1 MLTEQDKGRVYNAGI
16 RLLARREYGVVE
28 ITKKLSQKHPP
39 QLVQQVVAQ
48 LVEQNL
54 LSDSRFAE
62 SLCNS
67 RTGRGYGP
75 IYIAQEL
82 SLKGIAKDLIEEF
95 IDKNDPAWLERA
107 IKAGRKKATPLLL
120 EKDFMQSE
128 AFEEEFL
135 RQKGVDEH
143 DVGAEEDL
151 LFDSQGHEN
160 NEENEEGIGP
170 WDEEQYDD
178 YEASNEGEF
187 TGEVDGTQPTVGF
200 PKSRKFNSVSASASA
215 FASASAS
222 KPKSRPKS
230 KLKSR
235 NRLKTNLRQKP
246 GKIAKNAVKKV
257 VYKKTKEQ
265 LFRERRQKDWMKVAG
280 FLSRRGFP
288 GDLISKAMN
297 AIAPD

>member
-39 QLVQQVVAQ
+39 ELVQQVVAQ

-120 EKDFMQSE
+120 EKDFMQSD

-135 RQKGVDEH
+135 RQKGVDEQY
-143 DVGAEEDL
+143 VGAEEDL
-151 LFDSQGHEN
+151 LFDREGHEN

-178 YEASNEGEF
+178 DVASNECDF
-187 TGEVDGTQPTVGF
+187 TGEVDGAEPTVGF
-200 PKSRKFNSVSASASA
+200 PKPRKFNSV
-215 FASASAS
+215 SASAS

>member
-39 QLVQQVVAQ
+39 ELVQQVVAQ

-54 LSDSRFAE
+54 LSDRRFAE

-120 EKDFMQSE
+120 EKDFMQSD

-151 LFDSQGHEN
+151 LFDSEGHEN

-178 YEASNEGEF
+178 DVASNECDF
-187 TGEVDGTQPTVGF
+187 TGEVDGAEPTVGF

-215 FASASAS
+215 S
-222 KPKSRPKS
+222 KP

>member
-16 RLLARREYGVVE
+16 RLLARREYGVIE

-39 QLVQQVVAQ
+39 QLVEQVVSQ
-48 LVEQNL
+48 LLEQNL

-82 SLKGIAKDLIEEF
+82 SMKGIAKDLIEEF

-120 EKDFMQSE
+120 EKDFMQSN

-135 RQKGVDEH
+135 RQKGIDEH
-143 DVGAEEDL
+143 EVSAEDDQTL
-151 LFDSQGHEN
+151 DD
-160 NEENEEGIGP
+160 EEGHGR
-170 WDEEQYDD
+170 WEEELYDD
-178 YEASNEGEF
+178 YEAANDSGFAE
-187 TGEVDGTQPTVGF
+187 EVDSSNAVTGF
-200 PKSRKFNSVSASASA
+200 PKSRKFSSAS
-215 FASASAS
+215 
-222 KPKSRPKS
+222 KS
-230 KLKSR
+230 KLKARSQ
-235 NRLKTNLRQKP
+235 LKTNSMQKP
-246 GKIAKNAVKKV
+246 RKIAKKTEKKV
-257 VYKKTKEQ
+257 LYKKTKEQ

-297 AIAPD
+297 RIAPD

>member
-54 LSDSRFAE
+54 LSDRRFAE

-120 EKDFMQSE
+120 EKDFMQSD

-143 DVGAEEDL
+143 DAGAEEDL
-151 LFDSQGHEN
+151 LFDSEGHEN
-160 NEENEEGIGP
+160 NEENEENEEGIGP
-170 WDEEQYDD
+170 RDEEQYDD
-178 YEASNEGEF
+178 DVASNECDF
-187 TGEVDGTQPTVGF
+187 TGEVDSPEPMVGF

-215 FASASAS
+215 S
-222 KPKSRPKS
+222 KPKP

>member
-39 QLVQQVVAQ
+39 ELVQQVVAQ

-54 LSDSRFAE
+54 LSDRRFAE

-120 EKDFMQSE
+120 EKDFMQSD

-151 LFDSQGHEN
+151 LFDSEGHEN

-178 YEASNEGEF
+178 DVASNECDF
-187 TGEVDGTQPTVGF
+187 TGEVDGAEPTVGF
-200 PKSRKFNSVSASASA
+200 PKPRKFNSV
-215 FASASAS
+215 SASAS

>member
-48 LVEQNL
+48 LIEQNL

-82 SLKGIAKDLIEEF
+82 SSKGIAKDLIEEF

-120 EKDFMQSE
+120 ERDFMHSE

-135 RQKGVDEH
+135 RQKGLDKH
-143 DVGAEEDL
+143 YVGAEEDL
-151 LFDSQGHEN
+151 LFDSGVHEN

-170 WDEEQYDD
+170 WSEEQYDA
-178 YEASNEGEF
+178 YEASNEGDF
-187 TGEVDGTQPTVGF
+187 TEGVDSSDPQMGF
-200 PKSRKFNSVSASASA
+200 PKSRKFNSAD
-215 FASASAS
+215 AS
-222 KPKSRPKS
+222 KSRS
-230 KLKSR
+230 KLNSR
-235 NRLKTNLRQKP
+235 NRLKANLRQKP
-246 GKIAKNAVKKV
+246 GKIADKAVNKV

>member
-75 IYIAQEL
+75 LYIAQEL
-82 SLKGIAKDLIEEF
+82 SIKGIAKDLIEEF

-135 RQKGVDEH
+135 RQKGVEH

-187 TGEVDGTQPTVGF
+187 TGEVDGTEPTVGF

-215 FASASAS
+215 S
-222 KPKSRPKS
+222 KPKS

-246 GKIAKNAVKKV
+246 GNIAKNAVKKV

>member
-39 QLVQQVVAQ
+39 ELVQQVVAQ

-54 LSDSRFAE
+54 LSDRRFAE

-120 EKDFMQSE
+120 EKDFMQSD

-143 DVGAEEDL
+143 DAGAEEDL
-151 LFDSQGHEN
+151 LFDSEGHEN

-178 YEASNEGEF
+178 DVASNDCDF
-187 TGEVDGTQPTVGF
+187 TGEVDSPGPMVGF
-200 PKSRKFNSVSASASA
+200 PKSRKFNSVSASAS
-215 FASASAS
+215 
-222 KPKSRPKS
+222 KPKP

-288 GDLISKAMN
+288 GALISKAMN

>member
-39 QLVQQVVAQ
+39 ELVQQVVAQ

-54 LSDSRFAE
+54 LSDRRFAE

-120 EKDFMQSE
+120 EKDFMQSD

-151 LFDSQGHEN
+151 LFDSEGHEN

-178 YEASNEGEF
+178 DVASNECDF
-187 TGEVDGTQPTVGF
+187 TGEVDGAEPTVGF

-215 FASASAS
+215 S
-222 KPKSRPKS
+222 KPKP

>member
-16 RLLARREYGVVE
+16 RLLARREYGVIE
-28 ITKKLSQKHPP
+28 ISKKLSQKHPQ
-39 QLVQQVVAQ
+39 QLVEQVISQ
-48 LVEQNL
+48 LLEQNL

-62 SLCNS
+62 SLFNS

-75 IYIAQEL
+75 IYISQEL
-82 SLKGIAKDLIEEF
+82 SMKGIAKDIIEEF

-107 IKAGRKKATPLLL
+107 IKVGRKKASPLLL

-135 RQKGVDEH
+135 RQKGIDEH
-143 DVGAEEDL
+143 DVSADEDVLGDDVLDEYEDGASWE
-151 LFDSQGHEN
+151 
-160 NEENEEGIGP
+160 
-170 WDEEQYDD
+170 EEQYDG
-178 YEASNEGEF
+178 YEASSESDLAEGSDSFES
-187 TGEVDGTQPTVGF
+187 TVGF
-200 PKSRKFNSVSASASA
+200 PKSRKFNSA
-215 FASASAS
+215 FAS
-222 KPKSRPKS
+222 KS
-230 KLKSR
+230 KLKSK
-235 NRLKTNLRQKP
+235 NRLKTRLMQKPMRKTMQKP
-246 GKIAKNAVKKV
+246 GKIAKKTVKKV

-297 AIAPD
+297 IIAPD

>member
-75 IYIAQEL
+75 LYIAQEL
-82 SLKGIAKDLIEEF
+82 SIKGIAKDLIEEF

-200 PKSRKFNSVSASASA
+200 PKSRKFNSVSASV
-215 FASASAS
+215 FASASKA
-222 KPKSRPKS
+222 KPRPKS

-246 GKIAKNAVKKV
+246 GNIAKNAVKKV

-288 GDLISKAMN
+288 GDLISKAMK

>member
-39 QLVQQVVAQ
+39 ELVQQVVAQ

-120 EKDFMQSE
+120 EKDFMQSD

-135 RQKGVDEH
+135 RQKGVDEQY
-143 DVGAEEDL
+143 VGAEEDL
-151 LFDSQGHEN
+151 IFDREGHEN

-178 YEASNEGEF
+178 DVASNECDF
-187 TGEVDGTQPTVGF
+187 TGEVDGAEPTVGF
-200 PKSRKFNSVSASASA
+200 PKSRKFNSVS
-215 FASASAS
+215 ASASAS

-246 GKIAKNAVKKV
+246 GKIAKNAVKKM

-297 AIAPD
+297 AIALD

>member
-107 IKAGRKKATPLLL
+107 IQAGRKKATPLLL
-120 EKDFMQSE
+120 ERDFMLSE

-143 DVGAEEDL
+143 YVGSEEGL
-151 LFDSQGHEN
+151 LVDSGGDEH
-160 NEENEEGIGP
+160 NEENGEGIGP
-170 WDEEQYDD
+170 WNEDQYDD
-178 YEASNEGEF
+178 YEASNEGDF
-187 TGEVDGTQPTVGF
+187 TEGVDGSEPPMGF
-200 PKSRKFNSVSASASA
+200 SKSRKFNSVV
-215 FASASAS
+215 AS
-222 KPKSRPKS
+222 KPRP

-235 NRLKTNLRQKP
+235 NRLKANLRQKP
-246 GKIAKNAVKKV
+246 AKIANNAGKKV
-257 VYKKTKEQ
+257 LYKKTKEQ
-265 LFRERRQKDWMKVAG
+265 LFRERRQKEWMKVAG

-288 GDLISKAMN
+288 SDLVSRAMN

>member
-107 IKAGRKKATPLLL
+107 I
-120 EKDFMQSE
+120 
-128 AFEEEFL
+128 
-135 RQKGVDEH
+135 
-143 DVGAEEDL
+143 
-151 LFDSQGHEN
+151 
-160 NEENEEGIGP
+160 
-170 WDEEQYDD
+170 
-178 YEASNEGEF
+178 
-187 TGEVDGTQPTVGF
+187 
-200 PKSRKFNSVSASASA
+200 
-215 FASASAS
+215 
-222 KPKSRPKS
+222 
-230 KLKSR
+230 
-235 NRLKTNLRQKP
+235 
-246 GKIAKNAVKKV
+246 
-257 VYKKTKEQ
+257 
-265 LFRERRQKDWMKVAG
+265 
-280 FLSRRGFP
+280 
-288 GDLISKAMN
+288 
-297 AIAPD
+297 

>member
-120 EKDFMQSE
+120 EKDFMQSD

-151 LFDSQGHEN
+151 LFDSEGHEN

-178 YEASNEGEF
+178 DVASNECDF
-187 TGEVDGTQPTVGF
+187 TGEVDGAEPTVGF
-200 PKSRKFNSVSASASA
+200 PKSRKFNSVST
-215 FASASAS
+215 SAS
-222 KPKSRPKS
+222 KP

>member
-75 IYIAQEL
+75 LYIAQEL
-82 SLKGIAKDLIEEF
+82 SIKGIAKDLIEEF

-135 RQKGVDEH
+135 RQKGVDAH
-143 DVGAEEDL
+143 YAG
-151 LFDSQGHEN
+151 DSEGHEN

-178 YEASNEGEF
+178 YEASNEGDF
-187 TGEVDGTQPTVGF
+187 TGEVDGTEPTVGF
-200 PKSRKFNSVSASASA
+200 PKSHRFNCVSAS
-215 FASASAS
+215 
-222 KPKSRPKS
+222 KS

-257 VYKKTKEQ
+257 VYNKTKEQ

-288 GDLISKAMN
+288 GDLISKAMS

>member
-75 IYIAQEL
+75 LYIAQEL
-82 SLKGIAKDLIEEF
+82 SIKGIAKDLIEEF

-135 RQKGVDEH
+135 RQKGVDAH
-143 DVGAEEDL
+143 YAG
-151 LFDSQGHEN
+151 DSEGHEN

-200 PKSRKFNSVSASASA
+200 PKSRKFNSVSASV
-215 FASASAS
+215 FASASKA
-222 KPKSRPKS
+222 KPRPKS

-288 GDLISKAMN
+288 GDLISKAMS

>member
-200 PKSRKFNSVSASASA
+200 PKSRKFNSVSASV
-215 FASASAS
+215 FASASKA
-222 KPKSRPKS
+222 KPRPKS

-246 GKIAKNAVKKV
+246 GNIAKNAVKKV

-288 GDLISKAMN
+288 GDLISKAMS

>member
-67 RTGRGYGP
+67 RTGLGYGP

-151 LFDSQGHEN
+151 LFDGQGHEN

-200 PKSRKFNSVSASASA
+200 PKSR
-215 FASASAS
+215 
-222 KPKSRPKS
+222 
-230 KLKSR
+230 
-235 NRLKTNLRQKP
+235 
-246 GKIAKNAVKKV
+246 
-257 VYKKTKEQ
+257 
-265 LFRERRQKDWMKVAG
+265 
-280 FLSRRGFP
+280 
-288 GDLISKAMN
+288 
-297 AIAPD
+297 

>member
-200 PKSRKFNSVSASASA
+200 PKSRKFNSVSASV
-215 FASASAS
+215 FASASKA
-222 KPKSRPKS
+222 KPRPKS

-246 GKIAKNAVKKV
+246 GNITKNAVKKV

-288 GDLISKAMN
+288 GDLISKAMK

>member
-200 PKSRKFNSVSASASA
+200 PKSRKFNSVSASV
-215 FASASAS
+215 FASASKA
-222 KPKSRPKS
+222 KPRPKS

-246 GKIAKNAVKKV
+246 GNIAKNAVKKV

-280 FLSRRGFP
+280 FLFRRGFP
-288 GDLISKAMN
+288 GDLISKAMK

>member
-75 IYIAQEL
+75 LYIAQEL
-82 SLKGIAKDLIEEF
+82 SIKGIAKDLIEEF

-135 RQKGVDEH
+135 RQKGVDAH
-143 DVGAEEDL
+143 YAG
-151 LFDSQGHEN
+151 DSEGHEN

-178 YEASNEGEF
+178 YEASNEGDF
-187 TGEVDGTQPTVGF
+187 TGEVDGTEPTVGF
-200 PKSRKFNSVSASASA
+200 LKSRRFNCVSAS
-215 FASASAS
+215 
-222 KPKSRPKS
+222 KSKS

-288 GDLISKAMN
+288 GDLISKAMS

>member
-75 IYIAQEL
+75 LYIAQEL
-82 SLKGIAKDLIEEF
+82 SIKGIAKDLIEEF

-135 RQKGVDEH
+135 RQKGVDAH
-143 DVGAEEDL
+143 YAG
-151 LFDSQGHEN
+151 DSEGHEN

-178 YEASNEGEF
+178 YEASNEGDF
-187 TGEVDGTQPTVGF
+187 TGEVDGTEPTVGF
-200 PKSRKFNSVSASASA
+200 PKSRRFNCVSAS
-215 FASASAS
+215 
-222 KPKSRPKS
+222 KSKS

-257 VYKKTKEQ
+257 VYKKT
-265 LFRERRQKDWMKVAG
+265 
-280 FLSRRGFP
+280 
-288 GDLISKAMN
+288 
-297 AIAPD
+297 

>member
-39 QLVQQVVAQ
+39 ELVQQVVAQ

-95 IDKNDPAWLERA
+95 IDKNDPVWLERA

-120 EKDFMQSE
+120 EKDFMQSD

-135 RQKGVDEH
+135 RQKGVDEQY
-143 DVGAEEDL
+143 VGAEEDL
-151 LFDSQGHEN
+151 IFDREGHEN

-178 YEASNEGEF
+178 DVASNECDF
-187 TGEVDGTQPTVGF
+187 TGEVDGAEPTVGF
-200 PKSRKFNSVSASASA
+200 PKSRKFNSVS
-215 FASASAS
+215 ASASAS

-246 GKIAKNAVKKV
+246 GKIAKNAVKKM

>member
-151 LFDSQGHEN
+151 LFDGQGHEN

-200 PKSRKFNSVSASASA
+200 PKSRKFNSVSASV
-215 FASASAS
+215 FASASKA
-222 KPKSRPKS
+222 KPRPKS

-246 GKIAKNAVKKV
+246 GNIAKNAVKKV

-288 GDLISKAMN
+288 GDLISKAMK

>member
-170 WDEEQYDD
+170 WDEGQYDD

-200 PKSRKFNSVSASASA
+200 PKSRKFNSVSASV
-215 FASASAS
+215 FASASKA
-222 KPKSRPKS
+222 KPRPKS

-246 GKIAKNAVKKV
+246 GNIAKNAVKKV

-288 GDLISKAMN
+288 GDLISKAMK

>member
-39 QLVQQVVAQ
+39 ELVQQVVAQ

-54 LSDSRFAE
+54 LSDRRFAE

-120 EKDFMQSE
+120 EKDFMQSD

-151 LFDSQGHEN
+151 LFDSEGHEN

-178 YEASNEGEF
+178 DVASNECDF
-187 TGEVDGTQPTVGF
+187 TGEVDSPEPMVGF
-200 PKSRKFNSVSASASA
+200 PKSRKFNSVSASAS
-215 FASASAS
+215 
-222 KPKSRPKS
+222 KPKP

>member
-39 QLVQQVVAQ
+39 ELVQQVVAQ

-54 LSDSRFAE
+54 LSDRRFAE

-120 EKDFMQSE
+120 EKDFMQSD

-151 LFDSQGHEN
+151 LFDSEGHEN

-178 YEASNEGEF
+178 DVASNECDF
-187 TGEVDGTQPTVGF
+187 TGEVDGAEPTVGF
-200 PKSRKFNSVSASASA
+200 PKSRKFNSVSASAS
-215 FASASAS
+215 
-222 KPKSRPKS
+222 KPKP

>member
-39 QLVQQVVAQ
+39 ELVQQVVAQ

-120 EKDFMQSE
+120 EKDFMQSD

-151 LFDSQGHEN
+151 LFDSEGHEN

-178 YEASNEGEF
+178 DVASNECDF
-187 TGEVDGTQPTVGF
+187 TGEVDGAEPTVGF
-200 PKSRKFNSVSASASA
+200 PKSRKFNSVSASAS
-215 FASASAS
+215 
-222 KPKSRPKS
+222 KPKP

>member
-39 QLVQQVVAQ
+39 ELVQQVVAQ

-54 LSDSRFAE
+54 LSDRRFAE

-82 SLKGIAKDLIEEF
+82 SLKGIGKDLIEEF

-120 EKDFMQSE
+120 EKDFMQSD

-143 DVGAEEDL
+143 DAGAEEDL
-151 LFDSQGHEN
+151 LFDSEGHEN

-178 YEASNEGEF
+178 DVASNECDF
-187 TGEVDGTQPTVGF
+187 TGEVDSPEPMVGF
-200 PKSRKFNSVSASASA
+200 PKSRKFNSVSASAS
-215 FASASAS
+215 
-222 KPKSRPKS
+222 KP